1 MSKLFDKWDLD
12 EVKVEDLGLV
22 KYICLDE
29 TLVPHTSGRHVKR
42 QFAKSK
48 VSIVERLMN
57 KVMRTHLNSGKK
69 NKAYNIVRD
78 ALEIINKRTKKNP
91 VQVLV
96 TAVENTAPREETT
109 RIKYGGIGYQ
119 VAVDI
124 SPQRRVD
131 LSLGFLTRG
140 TLQSSFKNR
149 KSVAECLADELILAS
164 EEDSRSFALQKAEEK
179 EKNKE
184 RVIKARSIIALL
196 GAEKRFPEPKVVVPE
211 TTPNFIKKYIFRHAI
226 RYNYGV

>member
-12 EVKVEDLGLV
+12 EVKVDDLGLV

-48 VSIVERLMN
+48 ISIVERLMN
-57 KVMRTHLNSGKK
+57 KIMRTHLNSGKK
-69 NKAYNIVRD
+69 NKAYLIVKE
-78 ALEIINKRTKKNP
+78 ALEIINRRTKQNP

-96 TAVENTAPREETT
+96 KAVENTAPREEIT
-109 RIKYGGIGYQ
+109 RVKYGGIGYQ

-149 KSVAECLADELILAS
+149 KSVAECLADELIRAS
-164 EEDSRSFALQKAEEK
+164 EEDSRSFALRKAEEK
-179 EKNKE
+179 E
-184 RVIKARSIIALL
+184 RVAKAA
-196 GAEKRFPEPKVVVPE
+196 
-211 TTPNFIKKYIFRHAI
+211 H
-226 RYNYGV
+226 

>member
-1 MSKLFDKWDLD
+1 MSNLLFGKWDLD
-12 EVKVEDLGLV
+12 EVEVEDLGL
-22 KYICLDE
+22 KRYICLDE
-29 TLVPHTSGRHVKR
+29 TIVPHTLGRHVKR

-57 KVMRTHLNSGKK
+57 KIMRTQRNSGKK
-69 NKAYNIVRD
+69 NKAYNIVKNKAYNIVKE

-96 TAVENTAPREETT
+96 TAIENTSPREETT

-140 TLQSSFKNR
+140 TLQAAFKNKR
-149 KSVAECLADELILAS
+149 SVAECLASELIFAS
-164 EEDSRSFALQKAEEK
+164 EEDTRSFAIQKKEEK
-179 EKNKE
+179 E
-184 RVIKARSIIALL
+184 RVAKAA
-196 GAEKRFPEPKVVVPE
+196 
-211 TTPNFIKKYIFRHAI
+211 H
-226 RYNYGV
+226 

>member
-48 VSIVERLMN
+48 ISIVERLMN

-69 NKAYNIVRD
+69 NKAYNIVKE
-78 ALEIINKRTKKNP
+78 AFEIINKRTKKNP

-179 EKNKE
+179 E
-184 RVIKARSIIALL
+184 RVAKAA
-196 GAEKRFPEPKVVVPE
+196 
-211 TTPNFIKKYIFRHAI
+211 H
-226 RYNYGV
+226 

>member
-1 MSKLFDKWDLD
+1 MSKLFDKWELD
-12 EVKVEDLGLV
+12 EVKIEDLGLV

-48 VSIVERLMN
+48 VSI
-57 KVMRTHLNSGKK
+57 MRTHINSGKK
-69 NKAYNIVRD
+69 NKAYNIVKD
-78 ALEIINKRTKKNP
+78 ALDIINKRTKKNP

-96 TAVENTAPREETT
+96 TAVENTSPREETT

-140 TLQSSFKNR
+140 TLQSAFKNR

-164 EEDSRSFALQKAEEK
+164 EEDSRSFALQKKEEK
-179 EKNKE
+179 E
-184 RVIKARSIIALL
+184 RVAKAA
-196 GAEKRFPEPKVVVPE
+196 
-211 TTPNFIKKYIFRHAI
+211 H
-226 RYNYGV
+226 

>member
-1 MSKLFDKWDLD
+1 MAKLFDKWDLD
-12 EVKVEDLGLV
+12 EVEVEDLGL
-22 KYICLDE
+22 KRYICLDE
-29 TLVPHTSGRHVKR
+29 TIVPHTLGRHVKR

-57 KVMRTHLNSGKK
+57 KIMRTERNSGKK
-69 NKAYNIVRD
+69 NKAYNIVKE
-78 ALEIINKRTKKNP
+78 ALEIIHKRTKKNP

-96 TAVENTAPREETT
+96 TAVEKTSPREETT

-140 TLQSSFKNR
+140 TLQSAFKN
-149 KSVAECLADELILAS
+149 KKAVAECLANELIFAS
-164 EEDSRSFALQKAEEK
+164 EEDTRSFALQKKEEK
-179 EKNKE
+179 E
-184 RVIKARSIIALL
+184 RVAKAA
-196 GAEKRFPEPKVVVPE
+196 
-211 TTPNFIKKYIFRHAI
+211 H
-226 RYNYGV
+226 

>member
-1 MSKLFDKWDLD
+1 MSQIFEKYELD
-12 EVKVEDLGLV
+12 DVKISDLGLNG
-22 KYICLDE
+22 YICLDE
-29 TLVPHTSGRHVKR
+29 TIVPHTSGRHVKR

-57 KVMRTHLNSGKK
+57 KLMRTERNSGKK
-69 NKAYNIVRD
+69 NKAYITVRD
-78 ALEIINKRTKKNP
+78 ALEIIQKKTKQNP
-91 VQVLV
+91 VQILV
-96 TAVENTAPREETT
+96 KAVEKSAPREETT

-140 TLQSSFKNR
+140 TLQSAFKNR

-164 EEDSRSFALQKAEEK
+164 EEDSRSFALQKKEEK
-179 EKNKE
+179 E
-184 RVIKARSIIALL
+184 RVAKAA
-196 GAEKRFPEPKVVVPE
+196 
-211 TTPNFIKKYIFRHAI
+211 H
-226 RYNYGV
+226 

>member
-1 MSKLFDKWDLD
+1 MAKLFDKWDLD
-12 EVKVEDLGLV
+12 EVEVQDLGL
-22 KYICLDE
+22 KRYICLDE
-29 TLVPHTSGRHVKR
+29 TIVPHTLGRHVKR

-57 KVMRTHLNSGKK
+57 KIMRTQRNSGKK
-69 NKAYNIVRD
+69 NNAYNIVKE

-96 TAVENTAPREETT
+96 TAIENTSPREETT

-149 KSVAECLADELILAS
+149 KSVAECLAEELILAS

-179 EKNKE
+179 E
-184 RVIKARSIIALL
+184 RVAKAA
-196 GAEKRFPEPKVVVPE
+196 
-211 TTPNFIKKYIFRHAI
+211 H
-226 RYNYGV
+226 